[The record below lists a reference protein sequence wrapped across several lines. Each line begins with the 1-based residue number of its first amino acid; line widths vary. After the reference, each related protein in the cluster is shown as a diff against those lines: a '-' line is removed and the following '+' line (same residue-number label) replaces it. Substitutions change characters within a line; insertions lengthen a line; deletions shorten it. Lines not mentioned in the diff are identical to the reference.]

1 MEEKNLQN
9 SLKSIAVFCA
19 SSDGIDSEIIETSK
33 KLGSFLAKNDIRLIY
48 GGNDVLYVS
57 IHSLHRITRF
67 TGKDGNWCLSD
78 VLQALK
84 WVQLHIS
91 EFGGDPDC
99 VTLMGYSV
107 GGMIV
112 DALMSSPLSQG
123 LFHR

>member
-1 MEEKNLQN
+1 MDQN
-9 SLKSIAVFCA
+9 NCWVPDNTTSPCAQSRSDHGDAVLSGNCFSQTIHKS
-19 SSDGIDSEIIETSK
+19 
-33 KLGSFLAKNDIRLIY
+33 
-48 GGNDVLYVS
+48 
-57 IHSLHRITRF
+57 
-67 TGKDGNWCLSD
+67 
-78 VLQALK
+78 ALK

-107 GGMIV
+107 GGMLV

>member
-1 MEEKNLQN
+1 MAAQG
-9 SLKSIAVFCA
+9 V
-19 SSDGIDSEIIETSK
+19 
-33 KLGSFLAKNDIRLIY
+33 
-48 GGNDVLYVS
+48 VVVS
-57 IHSLHRITRF
+57 INYRLGLPGTACF
-67 TGKDGNWCLSD
+67 TEKDGNWCLSD